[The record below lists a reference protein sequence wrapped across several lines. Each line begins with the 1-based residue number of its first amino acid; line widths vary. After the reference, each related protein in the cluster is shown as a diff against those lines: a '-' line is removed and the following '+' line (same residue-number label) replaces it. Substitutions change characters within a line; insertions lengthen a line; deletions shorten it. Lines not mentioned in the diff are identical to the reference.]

1 MNRTMMLALMALL
14 VGGCSCC
21 EKRTIDE
28 KAREGR
34 LSVFDFGAV
43 GDGVTDDTA
52 AIQRGLDYLAERGGG
67 KLYFPYTP
75 KGYLIASPGRE
86 FDKNGKIVRA
96 QLVIPSGKH
105 VIQLEGEFPPKIL
118 YEYQVRPDDG
128 DPHFVP
134 TKFGNMGHMSV
145 ILHSTWDAPEV
156 HDPKE
161 RPWAV
166 IAAPEGTS
174 CEGLFSVPLVS
185 IKNLEVR
192 VHLDHDRMYPTT
204 SAVNL
209 QNSSRIIIQDAQFC
223 LDDMVGDL
231 PSKKELLENPC
242 HTVGFMGSG
251 AQSDDQIIRNI
262 AVQGFK
268 YGIVLSEHTTAEHIY
283 VHNCEYGVAIASAGH
298 PIIIN
303 RVLSQHNQRI
313 FAALPEG
320 SFGRRARKIYLR
332 VNQCAFERGEE
343 VSVPKVSNTKYA
355 VWDPENR
362 IYGSVEYMQGWPGR
376 IDKCFFPMRG
386 GMNFKASA
394 IGEKDPENT
403 PRRGILCLT
412 FDDDHIDNWVSS
424 IDLFAKYGARASFF
438 LSGAID
444 GKDIE
449 GIKKLRKAGHAVGV
463 HTLNHKAFTIRNA
476 TEDQCRAYYESE
488 VKPQVDALA
497 RAGIPVKCMAMPQ
510 NAHSRQIDN
519 YLLFNC
525 GLKRL
530 RIGGDNFDR
539 QRWRNS
545 TAFDK
550 MRVMRGEG
558 VGEYYKTDIDALLKR
573 LQDAS
578 DSNTIF
584 TLFSHDIAP
593 DAKAVHMKKEWLE
606 RILAK
611 AVSLGMEF
619 RTLDD

>member
-1 MNRTMMLALMALL
+1 MKRLLAFFALFL
-14 VGGCSCC
+14 AAGCFNCGPTF
-21 EKRTIDE
+21 ED

-134 TKFGNMGHMSV
+134 TKFGNMGNMSV

-156 HDPKE
+156 HDPKD

-283 VHNCEYGVAIASAGH
+283 VHNCEYGVAIVSAGH
-298 PIIIN
+298 PIVIN

-362 IYGSVEYMQGWPGR
+362 IYGSVEYMQGWPGI
-376 IDKCFFPMRG
+376 IDKCFFPMHG
-386 GMNFKASA
+386 GRNFKASA
-394 IGEKDPENT
+394 IGEKDPENA
-403 PRRGILCLT
+403 PRRGVLCLT
-412 FDDDHIDNWVSS
+412 FDDNNAKSWCDSLG
-424 IDLFAKYGARASFF
+424 LFAKYNARATFF
-438 LSGAID
+438 ID
-444 GKDIE
+444 GKITPEDI
-449 GIKKLRKAGHAVGV
+449 KYLRKIREAGHAVGV
-463 HTLNHKAFTIRNA
+463 HTVNHA
-476 TEDQCRAYYESE
+476 TFPYKKPTLEQCEEYYNKE
-488 VKPQVDALA
+488 VKPQLDALA
-497 RAGIPVKCMAMPQ
+497 AAGIPAKCMAMP
-510 NAHSRQIDN
+510 NNVHNRAIDN
-519 YLLFNC
+519 FLVYKTPI
-525 GLKRL
+525 KRL
-530 RIGGDNFDR
+530 RVGGDNFER
-539 QRWRNS
+539 AKWRNA

-550 MRVMRGEG
+550 MLVMRGEG
-558 VGEYYKTDIDALLKR
+558 VGEFYNTDIDELLKR
-573 LQDAS
+573 LEYAS
-578 DSNTIF
+578 DSNTVF

-593 DAKAVHMKKEWLE
+593 DAKHIHMKKEWLE
-606 RILAK
+606 KILAK
-611 AVSLGMEF
+611 AAALGMEF
-619 RTLDD
+619 RTLED